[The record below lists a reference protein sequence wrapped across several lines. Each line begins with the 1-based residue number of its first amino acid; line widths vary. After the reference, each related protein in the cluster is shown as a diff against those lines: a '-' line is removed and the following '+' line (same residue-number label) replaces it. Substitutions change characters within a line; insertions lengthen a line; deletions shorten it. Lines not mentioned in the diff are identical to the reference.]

1 MYKFLKD
8 YIIYKY
14 KKFLIL
20 YSGFYYKYLFTSNK
34 NLNEI
39 IELNRKFLTQEGSF
53 ISLIDFSKNDY
64 GVNESIKN
72 TIDKQ
77 INYLPT
83 NTDLIIY
90 LISKNIKNNCKYL
103 EIGAS
108 VLKNFM
114 QVNNLLTNAELF
126 IYDINPINPKYQNEF
141 FNLNKNSNSQK
152 FNGKNKL
159 LYYKG
164 DLFNTDDLNN
174 FKENTYVNKF
184 NFIYSDALHTA
195 EAIESEYKELIS
207 SNLSDKFIIY
217 YDDLDFRGMTGAF
230 EKILNDVKINYE
242 GVEACTFYI
251 NGWVGQNERPHKNG
265 IITNLPIIPQIKDLK
280 LFKMKIV

>member
-8 YIIYKY
+8 YIIYKF
-14 KKFLIL
+14 KKFLTF
-20 YSGFYYKYLFTSNK
+20 YSSFYYKYFFKSNK

-39 IELNRKFLTQEGSF
+39 IKLNRKFLTEEGSF
-53 ISLIDFSKNDY
+53 ISSIDFSKNDY

-72 TIDKQ
+72 TIDKK
-77 INYLPT
+77 INNLPT

-90 LISKNIKNNCKYL
+90 LILQNIRKNCKYL

-114 QVNNLLTNAELF
+114 QVNNLLTNAELL
-126 IYDINPINPKYQNEF
+126 IYDINPVNPKYQNEF
-141 FNLNKNSNSQK
+141 VNLNKNSNSQK
-152 FNGKNKL
+152 LNGKNKL

-164 DLFNTDDLNN
+164 DLFNRDDLNY
-174 FKENTYVNKF
+174 FKENTYVDKF

-195 EAIESEYKELIS
+195 AAIESEYKELIS
-207 SNLSDKFIIY
+207 NILSDKFIIY
-217 YDDLDFRGMTGAF
+217 YDDLDFKSMTGAF
-230 EKILNDVKINYE
+230 EKILNDIRTNYE
-242 GVEACTFYI
+242 DVEACTFYI

-265 IITNLPIIPQIKDLK
+265 IITNLPIIPQINDLK
-280 LFKMKIV
+280 LFKKKVI

>member
-34 NLNEI
+34 NINEI

-53 ISLIDFSKNDY
+53 ISSIDFSKNDY

-90 LISKNIKNNCKYL
+90 
-103 EIGAS
+103 
-108 VLKNFM
+108 
-114 QVNNLLTNAELF
+114 
-126 IYDINPINPKYQNEF
+126 
-141 FNLNKNSNSQK
+141 
-152 FNGKNKL
+152 
-159 LYYKG
+159 
-164 DLFNTDDLNN
+164 
-174 FKENTYVNKF
+174 
-184 NFIYSDALHTA
+184 
-195 EAIESEYKELIS
+195 
-207 SNLSDKFIIY
+207 
-217 YDDLDFRGMTGAF
+217 
-230 EKILNDVKINYE
+230 
-242 GVEACTFYI
+242 
-251 NGWVGQNERPHKNG
+251 
-265 IITNLPIIPQIKDLK
+265 
-280 LFKMKIV
+280 